1 MIETPYWINKQVSKN
16 ESKNIYIFV
25 SDIIYQ
31 TKDEQSESFYIRKIY
46 INQIA
51 FSKIKDDN
59 LYNKDQ
65 CYSEKSNIYT
75 ICDIY
80 IILCTYDQII
90 NTWPKQDLFGKT
102 YLLKRFT
109 ARTMLFF
116 LKKKSL
122 FVVKRIW
129 KSFPNLPWITSIM
142 NTFS

>member
-1 MIETPYWINKQVSKN
+1 MSKN
-16 ESKNIYIFV
+16 ESKNIYRFV

-65 CYSEKSNIYT
+65 CYSEKSNIYIYT
-75 ICDIY
+75 KCDIY

-90 NTWPKQDLFGKT
+90 NT
-102 YLLKRFT
+102 
-109 ARTMLFF
+109 
-116 LKKKSL
+116 
-122 FVVKRIW
+122 
-129 KSFPNLPWITSIM
+129 
-142 NTFS
+142 